1 MKVLI
6 TGGAGF
12 IGSNVADGLLEKGY
26 EVIIV
31 DDLSNGKKE
40 NVPEEAKFYK
50 CDIRDKKLYS
60 IFEEEKPDIVIHNA
74 AQLSVRV
81 SVEDPLMDADIN
93 IIGGLNVIDACCR
106 YNVDKII
113 FASSGGTL
121 YGVQKYFPADEK
133 HPTNPIS
140 PYGVA
145 KLATEN
151 YLYYFYKTYG
161 LKYISLRYGN
171 IYGPRQD
178 PYGEAGVV
186 AIFSNKIL
194 EGKNPTINGDGLQ
207 TRDYVYV
214 GDAVSVNLKVIES
227 DFVGPLNIGTCKETN
242 VVKLFKILKEVSG
255 KDDIKEI
262 HGPPKKGEQRRSQL
276 SYDLAK
282 KVLGWEPTISIE
294 EGLKLTYEWFKKLSA
309 AAKPQ

>member
-1 MKVLI
+1 MNILI

-12 IGSNVADGLLEKGY
+12 IGSNVADGLLEKKHK
-26 EVIIV
+26 VVIV

-40 NVPEEAKFYK
+40 NIPGGARFYR
-50 CDIRDKKLYS
+50 CDIRSKKLSS
-60 IFEEEKPDIVIHNA
+60 IFKAENPEVVIHNA

-81 SVEDPLMDADIN
+81 SVENPLMDADIN
-93 IIGGLNVIDACCR
+93 VIGGLNVIQACHTH
-106 YNVDKII
+106 NVNKII
-113 FASSGGTL
+113 FASSGGTV
-121 YGVQKYFPADEK
+121 YGEQKYFPADEE
-133 HPTNPIS
+133 HPTRPIS

-186 AIFSNKIL
+186 AIFSSKIIK
-194 EGKNPTINGDGLQ
+194 GGNPIINGDGLQ

-214 GDAVSVNLKVIES
+214 GDVVDVNIRTMES
-227 DFVGPLNIGTCKETN
+227 DFTGSLNVGTEKETT
-242 VVKLFKILKEVSG
+242 VVELFKILREVSG
-255 KDDIKEI
+255 KSDVEEV
-262 HGPPKKGEQRRSQL
+262 HGPVKEGEQRRSQL
-276 SYDLAK
+276 SYGLAK
-282 KVLGWEPTISIE
+282 KILGWQPGMSLE
-294 EGLKLTYEWFKKLSA
+294 EGLKLTYHWFKN
-309 AAKPQ
+309 Q

>member
-12 IGSNVADGLLEKGY
+12 IGSNVADGLLKKNY
-26 EVIIV
+26 KVVIV

-40 NVPEEAKFYK
+40 NIPKEAVFYK

-60 IFEEEKPDIVIHNA
+60 IFKEEKPDIVIHNA
-74 AQLSVRV
+74 AQLSVRI

-93 IIGGLNVIDACCR
+93 IMGGLNVVNACHTC
-106 YNVDKII
+106 NINKII
-113 FASSGGTL
+113 FASSGGTV
-121 YGVQKYFPADEK
+121 YGEQKYFPADEK
-133 HPTNPIS
+133 HPTYPIS

-145 KLATEN
+145 KLTTEN

-161 LKYISLRYGN
+161 LKYISLRYAN

-186 AIFSNKIL
+186 AIFSSKIL

-214 GDAVSVNLKVIES
+214 GDVVDINLKAIES
-227 DFVGPLNIGTCKETN
+227 GFTGPLNVGTGRETT
-242 VVKLFKILKEVSG
+242 VVELFNILKEVSG
-255 KDDIKEI
+255 KDDIEEI
-262 HGPPKKGEQRRSQL
+262 HGPPKEGEQRRSQL
-276 SYDLAK
+276 SYKLAK
-282 KVLGWEPTISIE
+282 KALGWQPKVSIE
-294 EGLKLTYEWFKKLSA
+294 EGLKLTYDWFKENM
-309 AAKPQ
+309 

>member
-12 IGSNVADGLLEKGY
+12 IGSNVADGLLEKKHG
-26 EVIIV
+26 VVIV

-40 NVPEEAKFYK
+40 NIPEEARFYR
-50 CDIRDKKLYS
+50 CDIRSKKLYS
-60 IFEEEKPDIVIHNA
+60 IFKAEKPEVVIHNA

-81 SVEDPLMDADIN
+81 SVENPLMDADIN
-93 IIGGLNVIDACCR
+93 VIGGLNVIQACHT
-106 YNVDKII
+106 YNVNKII
-113 FASSGGTL
+113 FASSGGTV
-121 YGVQKYFPADEK
+121 YGEQKYFPADEE
-133 HPTNPIS
+133 HPTKPIS

-186 AIFSNKIL
+186 AIFSSKIFKG
-194 EGKNPTINGDGLQ
+194 ENPIINGDGLQ

-214 GDAVSVNLKVIES
+214 GDVVDINIRAMES
-227 DFVGPLNIGTCKETN
+227 DFTGSLNVGTGKETT
-242 VVKLFKILKEVSG
+242 VVELFKILREVSG
-255 KDDIKEI
+255 KSDIQEV
-262 HGPPKKGEQRRSQL
+262 HGPAKEGEQRRSQL
-276 SYDLAK
+276 SYGLAK
-282 KVLGWEPTISIE
+282 KILGWQPKITMD
-294 EGLKLTYEWFKKLSA
+294 EGLKATYNWFKENM
-309 AAKPQ
+309 

>member
-12 IGSNVADGLLEKGY
+12 IGSNVADGLLEKNY
-26 EVIIV
+26 EVVII
-31 DDLSNGKKE
+31 DDLSNGREE
-40 NVPEEAKFYK
+40 NIPKEAKFYRR
-50 CDIRDKKLYS
+50 DIRDKEIRN
-60 IFEEEKPDIVIHNA
+60 IFKEEKPDIVIHNA

-81 SVEDPLMDADIN
+81 SVEDPMMDADIN
-93 IIGGLNVIDACCR
+93 VMGGLNVINACHI
-106 YNVDKII
+106 YNINKII
-113 FASSGGTL
+113 FASSGGTV
-121 YGVQKYFPADEK
+121 YGEQEYFPADED
-133 HPTNPIS
+133 HPTRPIS

-151 YLYYFYKTYG
+151 YLYYFYNNYG

-186 AIFSNKIL
+186 AIFSKKIL

-214 GDAVSVNLKVIES
+214 SDVVDVNVKAIES
-227 DFVGPLNIGTCKETN
+227 DFTGIVNVGTGKETDVVELFN
-242 VVKLFKILKEVSG
+242 VLKEASG
-255 KDDIKEI
+255 KKEI
-262 HGPPKKGEQRRSQL
+262 EEVHGPPKEGEQRRSQL
-276 SYDLAK
+276 SYARAEEM
-282 KVLGWEPTISIE
+282 LGWKPNVSIE
-294 EGLKLTYEWFKKLSA
+294 EGLKLTYDWFKNH
-309 AAKPQ
+309 

>member
-1 MKVLI
+1 LKVLI

-12 IGSNVADGLLEKGY
+12 IGSNVADGLLEKKHR
-26 EVIIV
+26 VVIV

-40 NVPEEAKFYK
+40 NIPGGARFYR
-50 CDIRDKKLYS
+50 CDIRSKKLYS
-60 IFEEEKPDIVIHNA
+60 IFKAEKPEVVIHNA

-81 SVEDPLMDADIN
+81 SVENPLMDADIN
-93 IIGGLNVIDACCR
+93 VIGGLNVIQACHT
-106 YNVDKII
+106 YNVNKII
-113 FASSGGTL
+113 FASSGGTV
-121 YGVQKYFPADEK
+121 YGEQKYFPADEE
-133 HPTNPIS
+133 HPTRPIS

-186 AIFSNKIL
+186 AIFSSKIIKG
-194 EGKNPTINGDGLQ
+194 ENPIINGDGLQ

-214 GDAVSVNLKVIES
+214 GDVVDVNIRTMES
-227 DFVGPLNIGTCKETN
+227 DFTGSLNVGTEKETT
-242 VVKLFKILKEVSG
+242 VVELFKILREVSG
-255 KDDIKEI
+255 KSDVEEV
-262 HGPPKKGEQRRSQL
+262 HGPVKEGEQRRSQL
-276 SYDLAK
+276 SYGLAK
-282 KVLGWEPTISIE
+282 KILGWQPGMSLE
-294 EGLKLTYEWFKKLSA
+294 EGLKLTYHWFKN
-309 AAKPQ
+309 Q

>member
-1 MKVLI
+1 LKVLI

-12 IGSNVADGLLEKGY
+12 IGSNVADGLLENNFKI
-26 EVIIV
+26 VIV
-31 DDLSNGKKE
+31 DDLSNGRKE
-40 NVPEEAKFYK
+40 NLPEEAKFYK

-60 IFEEEKPDIVIHNA
+60 IFKEEKPDIVIHNA
-74 AQLSVRV
+74 AQLSVRI

-93 IIGGLNVIDACCR
+93 IMGGLNVIGACHR

-113 FASSGGTL
+113 FASSGGTV
-121 YGVQKYFPADEK
+121 YGEQKYFPADEE
-133 HPTNPIS
+133 HPTNPVS

-161 LKYISLRYGN
+161 LKYISLRYAN

-186 AIFSNKIL
+186 AIFSSKIL
-194 EGKNPTINGDGLQ
+194 KGKNPTINGDGLQ

-214 GDAVSVNLKVIES
+214 GDAVDINLKAIES
-227 DFVGPLNIGTCKETN
+227 DFTGPLNVGTGRETT
-242 VVKLFKILKEVSG
+242 VVELFNILKEVSG
-255 KDDIKEI
+255 KDDIEEIYGPAKE
-262 HGPPKKGEQRRSQL
+262 GEQRRSQL
-276 SYDLAK
+276 SYKLAK
-282 KVLGWEPTISIE
+282 KALDWQPKVSIE
-294 EGLKLTYEWFKKLSA
+294 KGLKLTYDWFKENI
-309 AAKPQ
+309 

>member
-1 MKVLI
+1 LKVLI

-12 IGSNVADGLLEKGY
+12 IGSNVADGLLEKSY
-26 EVIIV
+26 EVIII

-40 NVPEEAKFYK
+40 NIPEQAKFYK
-50 CDIRDKKLYS
+50 CDIRDKKIHS
-60 IFEEEKPDIVIHNA
+60 ILKSEKPDIVIHNA
-74 AQLSVRV
+74 AQLSVRI
-81 SVEDPLMDADIN
+81 SVENPLMDADIN
-93 IIGGLNVIDACCR
+93 IIGGLNVINACNA
-106 YNVDKII
+106 YNVKKII
-113 FASSGGTL
+113 FASSGGTV
-121 YGVQKYFPADEK
+121 YGEQKYFPADEK

-186 AIFSNKIL
+186 AIFSSKIL
-194 EGKNPTINGDGLQ
+194 KGKNPTINGDGLQ

-214 GDAVSVNLKVIES
+214 GDAVSANLKAIES
-227 DFVGPLNIGTCKETN
+227 NFVGPLNIGTAKETN
-242 VVKLFKILKEVSG
+242 VVELFKILKEVSG
-255 KDDIKEI
+255 KDDIEEV
-262 HGPPKKGEQRRSQL
+262 HGPPKEGEQRRCQL
-276 SYDLAK
+276 SYELAK
-282 KVLGWEPTISIE
+282 KVLGWQPEVSIE
-294 EGLKLTYEWFKKLSA
+294 EGLKLTYNWFKNH
-309 AAKPQ
+309 

>member
-1 MKVLI
+1 MKVLV

-12 IGSNVADGLLEKGY
+12 IGSNVADGLLEKNY
-26 EVIIV
+26 EVVIV
-31 DDLSNGKKE
+31 DDLSNGRKE
-40 NVPEEAKFYK
+40 NLPEEAKFYK
-50 CDIRDKKLYS
+50 CDIRDKRLYS
-60 IFEEEKPDIVIHNA
+60 IFKEEKPDIIIHNA
-74 AQLSVRV
+74 AQLSVRI
-81 SVEDPLMDADIN
+81 SVENPLMDADIN
-93 IIGGLNVIDACCR
+93 VMGGLNVINACHTC
-106 YNVDKII
+106 NINKII
-113 FASSGGTL
+113 FASSGGTV
-121 YGVQKYFPADEK
+121 YGEQKYFPANEE

-161 LKYISLRYGN
+161 LKYISLRYAN

-214 GDAVSVNLKVIES
+214 GDVVDINLKAIES
-227 DFVGPLNIGTCKETN
+227 DFTGPLNVGTGRETN
-242 VVKLFKILKEVSG
+242 VIGLFKILKEVSG
-255 KDDIKEI
+255 KDEIEEI
-262 HGPPKKGEQRRSQL
+262 HGPPKEGEQRRSQL
-276 SYDLAK
+276 SYEMAK
-282 KVLGWEPTISIE
+282 KALDWEPMVSIK
-294 EGLKLTYEWFKKLSA
+294 EGLRLTYGWFKENM
-309 AAKPQ
+309 